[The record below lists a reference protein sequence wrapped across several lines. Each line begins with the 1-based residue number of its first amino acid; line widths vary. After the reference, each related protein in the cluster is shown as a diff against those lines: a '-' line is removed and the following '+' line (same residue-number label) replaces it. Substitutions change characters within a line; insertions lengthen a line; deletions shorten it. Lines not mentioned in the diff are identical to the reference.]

1 MRTLLAPAL
10 LVLLATAS
18 CSTATFDR
26 ASCQTD
32 DDCAGFGTRSTCD
45 GDGYCSTA
53 DVADIEPHIGFVFSS
68 LTSDRGWSAT
78 HQAAI
83 RAVAE
88 EFDAPLSVRE
98 DVRNIDAAAQ
108 INELTEEGA
117 NIIFTASSGFIGA
130 TQQAANEN
138 PDSFFVSCC
147 GRASGD
153 NLTSYFGRMY
163 QPIYVLGYVAAKM
176 SCTKRLGIVAAF
188 PFPQFVRHIN
198 AFTLGA
204 RRADPDVE
212 VDVRWVN
219 AFFNIEDERTAAE
232 ELMDEGADV
241 IFAQSN
247 SSQPVEARSGATVTC
262 DRGEGAGDE
271 ELPVYRIGY
280 HSPDACRF
288 NEDQCIS
295 SAHWDWTSLY
305 RDKIQS
311 ILDGTFDPEDVDW
324 VSMTNSPESVVNY
337 AALDQSGLVPG
348 ALDVEAGGIRLD
360 AIANPQLPFVG
371 PLSDNMGVEQIASGQ
386 TLSDIELDAMCYF
399 VDGVIEGPPG
409 ATTPRAVPPRC
420 SE

>member
-1 MRTLLAPAL
+1 MRVFLPSSLFLL
-10 LVLLATAS
+10 LVAG
-18 CSTATFDR
+18 CSAGTFER
-26 ASCQTD
+26 ASCQAD
-32 DDCAGFGTRSTCD
+32 DECRAFGARSTCD
-45 GDGYCSTA
+45 SDGYCTAAST
-53 DVADIEPHIGFVFSS
+53 EFQPHIGFVFSS

-78 HQAAI
+78 HEAAI
-83 RAVAE
+83 REVAA
-88 EFDAPLSVRE
+88 EFGAELSTRE
-98 DVRNIDAAAQ
+98 DVRNMDALAQ
-108 INELTEEGA
+108 INELTGEGA

-163 QPIYVLGYVAAKM
+163 QPIYVLGYVAASM

-204 RRADPDVE
+204 RRADPTVE

-219 AFFNIEDERTAAE
+219 AFFDIDNERMAAE
-232 ELMDEGADV
+232 ELMDQGADV
-241 IFAQSN
+241 LFAQSN
-247 SSQPVEARSGATVTC
+247 SSQPVEARPGATVSC
-262 DRGEGAGDE
+262 DRGDGGGPEQS
-271 ELPVYRIGY
+271 PVYRIGY

-288 NEDQCIS
+288 NPSQCIS

-305 RDKIQS
+305 RSKIQS
-311 ILDGTFDPEDVDW
+311 ILDGTFEPEDVDW
-324 VSMTNSPESVVNY
+324 ASMTNAADSVVNY
-337 AALDQSGLVPG
+337 ASLDASGLVPG
-348 ALDVEAGGIRLD
+348 TLDVEADRIRIE

-371 PLSDNMGVEQIASGQ
+371 PLADNAGNDRIMPGQ
-386 TLSDIELDAMCYF
+386 TLSDLELDAMCYF
-399 VDGVIEGPPG
+399 VDGVIEGPAG
-409 ATTPRAVPPRC
+409 ATTPRAVPARC